1 MLDTAKLLINETLLN
16 YTITSQPSK
25 SGVKVALNLV
35 SSAVPAY
42 TVSATSNTTLSYQWY
57 SNLVESNSGGVLIP
71 GATNASYVPSTSSA
85 YSAYFYCVVSIQN
98 NSCLVVSDA
107 SEIFTVCP

>member
-1 MLDTAKLLINETLLN
+1 
-16 YTITSQPSK
+16 
-25 SGVKVALNLV
+25 LNLV

-42 TVSATSNTTLSYQWY
+42 SVSVTSNTALSYQWY
-57 SNLVESNSGGVLIP
+57 RNSLASNSGGVLIP
-71 GATNASYVPSTSSA
+71 GATSATYVPSTSSA

-98 NSCLVVSDA
+98 SSCSVASDV